1 VSEPPR
7 TARSALGAMTDDRL
21 QLATHLMQ
29 AFADRTGLD
38 GRGDPRRRYLWTD
51 AFAVR
56 VLLVLHTRTGAREHL
71 DRAFELVDL
80 VHHVLGRHREDDV
93 RRGWISGLPESQG
106 ERHPTAGGLRIGKPL
121 PERRL
126 DEPRGHPHDD
136 RLEWD
141 RDGQYFH
148 YLTQWMHALERLAHA
163 TAEPR
168 WIREAIELAEAAC
181 RGFVRRDPVTGAP
194 RMAWKASIDLS
205 RPIVDSMGHHDPL
218 DGAITL
224 RRLAATAARLEVDSE
239 SIEADAA
246 TLRSIGDLVPSWATT
261 DPLGIGGLLAAAHEL
276 VDLIAAGEV
285 ALDSLLPRVLA
296 DTQRSLEACSI
307 ERELASPHD
316 RRLAFREMGL
326 AIGLRGVTSMR
337 ERLERAPA
345 MFGGEGDLGWFR
357 SHCVAIE
364 RFEGLADRIEASWAS
379 PAGQASRSWND
390 HLDIDAVMLA
400 ASLVA

>member
-1 VSEPPR
+1 
-7 TARSALGAMTDDRL
+7 MTDDRL

-51 AFAVR
+51 AYAVR
-56 VLLVLHTRTGAREHL
+56 ALLTLHARTGAREHL

-121 PERRL
+121 PERRR
-126 DEPRGHPHDD
+126 DESLGHPHDE

-148 YLTQWMHALERLAHA
+148 YLTPWMHALERLAHA

-168 WIREAIELAEAAC
+168 WIREAIELAEAAS

-205 RPIVDSMGHHDPL
+205 RPLVDSMGQHDPL

-224 RRLAATAARLEVDSE
+224 RRLAATAARLEVDSD

-246 TLRSIGDLVPSWATT
+246 TLRSICDLVPSWATT
-261 DPLGIGGLLAAAHEL
+261 DSLGIGGLLSAAQEL

-296 DTQRSLEACSI
+296 DARRSLEASSI
-307 ERELASPHD
+307 DRELGLPHD
-316 RRLAFREMGL
+316 QRLAFREIGL
-326 AIGLRGVTSMR
+326 AIGLRGVSSMR
-337 ERLERAPA
+337 ERLERTPA
-345 MFGGEGDLGWFR
+345 MFGGEEDVTWFR

-364 RFEGLADRIEASWAS
+364 RFEGLADRIEAAWAS
-379 PAGQASRSWND
+379 PAGQASRAWND